1 MNDLPSTLAVV
12 ASTDVRID
20 HLYKPILREL
30 VDAGVKVYAIA
41 PPGDAAAHIKEAGA
55 EFVPWPLDRRSLSL
69 ISNIGSVLDLIRIY
83 SSLKPDMVHHY
94 TVKPNL
100 HGALAAWWC
109 AVPVTF
115 TGVTGLGQL
124 FSPGGLWR
132 RVLRTLVLLM
142 YRRVAAELSDR
153 LIFQT
158 HHDINVLLGNRAIRR
173 KAQVIDGGAGVD
185 IEFFDPRSVPQAERE
200 AVRKELHIDRDAPV
214 VLMASR
220 LLREKG
226 VTDYVAAAHA
236 VKAKNPSVRFLLAG
250 ARDPG
255 NFGSVGVAEVEEW
268 RHDDS
273 VDVLGFRSDVRSL
286 FALADVVVH
295 PTYYPEGIPRVL
307 IEAAA
312 MGKPIISTSIPGVE
326 QILANEVNGIVV
338 PPQDAAAI
346 AKAIE
351 TLLADAA
358 LRVQYGNAGR
368 RRVKEH
374 YDVRRVVERH
384 MAEYRAAW
392 SAFLHPPA
400 TGAPA
405 PEPVANLQPT
415 ASTAAPS
422 VSVIVPAR
430 DAEATLGLALD
441 QVLAQEYDGDIEV
454 IVADGSDTPKTAE
467 IVRERATVRL
477 VQNPHKTIGFGINL
491 AIREAK
497 GDILLRCDAHSFLP
511 QGYVRRAVETLQR
524 TGAANVG
531 GRQVPV
537 GTTAFERAVAIA
549 MSAAIGAGDAR
560 YRLGGKEGP
569 VDTVYLGAFRRDAL
583 AAIGGFD
590 PHFFHN
596 QDYEVNWRL
605 RQSGEKVWFD
615 PALSVNYRPRATLL
629 KLVRQYFNY
638 GRWKSAVLL
647 RHPRSL
653 RSRHLAPPAL
663 LAALVGSALLAI
675 LHRPWAPWAAVVPAV
690 YVLALVAWSVVGG
703 VRQRTL
709 AAAAVPLA
717 LATMHISWAIG
728 FFLPARRADRRPLR
742 LAKGAK
748 VHGEKASGTARSDG
762 TNDGAAGGPGDQPLT
777 TEERA

>member
-20 HLYKPILREL
+20 HLYRPILREL
-30 VDAGVKVYAIA
+30 VNAGVKVYAIA
-41 PPGDAAAHIKEAGA
+41 PPGEANAQIEEAGA
-55 EFVPWPLDRRSLSL
+55 EFVPWPLDRRSLNPF
-69 ISNIGSVLDLIRIY
+69 SNIARVLHLIRIY
-83 SSLKPDMVHHY
+83 SRIKPDMVHHY

-100 HGALAAWWC
+100 YGALAAWWC

-124 FSPGGLWR
+124 FAPGGLPR
-132 RVLRTLVLLM
+132 RVLRVLVQLL
-142 YRRVAAELSDR
+142 YRVAAELSDR
-153 LIFQT
+153 LLFQT
-158 HHDINVLLGNRAIRR
+158 RHDIDVLLGNRAIRR
-173 KAQVIDGGAGVD
+173 KAQVIPGGAGVD
-185 IEFFDPRSVPQAERE
+185 IQFFDSRCVPQAERD
-200 AVRKELHIDRDAPV
+200 AVCQELHIDRDAPV

-220 LLREKG
+220 LLHEKG
-226 VTDYVAAAHA
+226 VTDYVATAHK
-236 VKAKNPSVRFLLAG
+236 VRAKNPNVRFLLAG

-268 RHDDS
+268 RRGGA
-273 VDVLGFRSDVRSL
+273 VDVLGYRHDVRTL

-312 MGKPIISTSIPGVE
+312 MGKPIVSTSIPGVE
-326 QILANEVNGIVV
+326 QILSNDVNGIVV
-338 PPQDAAAI
+338 PPRSADAI
-346 AKAIE
+346 ANALE
-351 TLLADAA
+351 TLLTDAA
-358 LRVQYGNAGR
+358 LRARYGDAGR
-368 RRVKEH
+368 RWAKEH
-374 YDVRRVVERH
+374 YDVHLVVERH

-392 SAFLHPPA
+392 SAFLHPPVADA
-400 TGAPA
+400 TAAEPSPVVDFQPAAP
-405 PEPVANLQPT
+405 
-415 ASTAAPS
+415 TAAPS

-441 QVLAQEYDGDIEV
+441 RVLAQEYDGDIEV
-454 IVADGSDTPKTAE
+454 IVADGSDTPQTAE
-467 IVRERATVRL
+467 VVRQRPTVRL
-477 VQNPHKTIGFGINL
+477 VPNPYKTIGFGINL

-497 GDILLRCDAHSFLP
+497 GDFLLRCDAHSFLP
-511 QGYVRRAVETLQR
+511 PGYVRRAVETLQR

-583 AAIGGFD
+583 DAIGGFD
-590 PHFFHN
+590 SHFFHN

-605 RQSGEKVWFD
+605 RQSGEAVWFD
-615 PALSVNYRPRATLL
+615 PALSVEYRPRATLR

-638 GRWKSAVLL
+638 GRWKAAVLL
-647 RHPRSL
+647 RHPKSL

-663 LAALVGSALLAI
+663 LVALIGAALLAI
-675 LHRPWAPWAAVVPAV
+675 FHRPWAPWAAVVPAV
-690 YVLALVAWSVVGG
+690 YVLTLIAWSVVGG

-709 AAAAVPLA
+709 AAATVPLA

-728 FFLPARRADRRPLR
+728 FFLPARMSRHGPLEKGEEAHGEDATDRDS
-742 LAKGAK
+742 
-748 VHGEKASGTARSDG
+748 VHGTNTSSD
-762 TNDGAAGGPGDQPLT
+762 ADQGHLT
-777 TEERA
+777 KGRA

>member
-30 VDAGVKVYAIA
+30 VNAGVKVYAIA
-41 PPGDAAAHIKEAGA
+41 PSGDAATYIEEAGA
-55 EFVPWPLDRRSLSL
+55 EFVPWPLDRRSLNPL
-69 ISNIGSVLDLIRIY
+69 SNIALVFRLVRIY
-83 SSLKPDMVHHY
+83 SNLKPDMVHHY

-100 HGALAAWWC
+100 YGALAAWWC

-124 FSPGGLWR
+124 FSPGGLLR
-132 RVLRTLVLLM
+132 RVLRMFVLLL
-142 YRRVAAELSDR
+142 YRIAAELSDR
-153 LIFQT
+153 LLFQT
-158 HHDINVLLGNRAIRR
+158 HHDINVLLGNRAIRK
-173 KAQVIDGGAGVD
+173 KAQVIQGGAGVD
-185 IEFFDPRSVPQAERE
+185 VRFFDPQRVTPAEQE
-200 AVRKELHIDRDAPV
+200 AVREELHIDRDARV

-226 VTDYVAAAHA
+226 VTDYVAAARK
-236 VKAKNPSVRFLLAG
+236 VKAKRPNVRFLLAG

-268 RHDDS
+268 RRDGT
-273 VDVLGFRSDVRSL
+273 VDVLGFRNDVRTL
-286 FALADVVVH
+286 LALADVVVH

-307 IEAAA
+307 IEAASMA
-312 MGKPIISTSIPGVE
+312 KPIISTSIPGVE
-326 QILANEVNGIVV
+326 QILSNDVNGIVV
-338 PPQDAAAI
+338 PPQDAAAT
-346 AKAIE
+346 AKALE
-351 TLLADAA
+351 TLLGDAA
-358 LRVQYGNAGR
+358 LRGQYGNAGR
-368 RRVKEH
+368 LWATEH
-374 YDVRRVVERH
+374 YDVRLVVEQH

-392 SAFLHPPA
+392 AAFLRPPA
-400 TGAPA
+400 ADATAETPSPAAAIKPAAP
-405 PEPVANLQPT
+405 
-415 ASTAAPS
+415 TAAPS

-430 DAEATLGLALD
+430 NAEATLGLALD
-441 QVLAQEYDGDIEV
+441 QVLVQEYDGDIEV

-467 IVRERATVRL
+467 IVRARSAVRL
-477 VQNPHKTIGFGINL
+477 VSNPHKTIGFGINL
-491 AIREAK
+491 AIREAR

-583 AAIGGFD
+583 TAIGGFD
-590 PHFFHN
+590 PQFFHN

-615 PALSVNYRPRATLL
+615 PALSVEYRPRATLL

-647 RHPRSL
+647 RHPRSV
-653 RSRHLAPPAL
+653 RSRHLAPPVLL
-663 LAALVGSALLAI
+663 LALFGSALLAI
-675 LHRPWAPWAAVVPAV
+675 FHRPWAPWAAVVPAV

-703 VRQRTL
+703 IRQRTL

-728 FFLPARRADRRPLR
+728 FFLPARRADPRPL
-742 LAKGAK
+742 
-748 VHGEKASGTARSDG
+748 
-762 TNDGAAGGPGDQPLT
+762 DGANSAASCAGDRPATNED
-777 TEERA
+777 RA

>member
-1 MNDLPSTLAVV
+1 MNDFPSTLAVV

-20 HLYKPILREL
+20 HLYRPILREL
-30 VDAGVKVYAIA
+30 VNAGVKVYAIA
-41 PPGDAAAHIKEAGA
+41 PPGEAAAHIEEAGA
-55 EFVPWPLDRRSLSL
+55 EFVPWPLDRRSLNPF
-69 ISNIGSVLDLIRIY
+69 SNIARVLHLIRIY
-83 SSLKPDMVHHY
+83 SRIKPDMVHHY

-100 HGALAAWWC
+100 YGALAAWWC

-124 FSPGGLWR
+124 FSPGGLPR
-132 RVLRTLVLLM
+132 RVLRMLVLLL
-142 YRRVAAELSDR
+142 YRIAAELSDR
-153 LIFQT
+153 LLFQT
-158 HHDINVLLGNRAIRR
+158 RHDIDVLLGNRAMRR
-173 KAQVIDGGAGVD
+173 KAQVIQGGAGVD
-185 IEFFDPRSVPQAERE
+185 IQLFDPRRVPQSERD
-200 AVRKELHIDRDAPV
+200 AVREELHIDRATPV

-220 LLREKG
+220 LLHEKG
-226 VTDYVAAAHA
+226 VSDYVAAAHK
-236 VKAKNPSVRFLLAG
+236 VKAKNPHVRFLLAG

-268 RHDDS
+268 QRGGA
-273 VDVLGFRSDVRSL
+273 VDVLGFRDDVRTL
-286 FALADVVVH
+286 FALADIVVH

-312 MGKPIISTSIPGVE
+312 MGKPIVSTSIHGVE
-326 QILANEVNGIVV
+326 QILSNDVNGLVV
-338 PPQDAAAI
+338 PPQDPVAI
-346 AKAIE
+346 AKAVE

-358 LRVQYGNAGR
+358 LRARYGDAGSQWAR
-368 RRVKEH
+368 EH
-374 YDVRRVVERH
+374 YDVRLVVERH

-400 TGAPA
+400 PA
-405 PEPVANLQPT
+405 ATAVEPRGPVADRQPA

-430 DAEATLGLALD
+430 NAEATLGLALD
-441 QVLAQEYDGDIEV
+441 RVLAQEYDGDIEV

-467 IVRERATVRL
+467 VVRQRATVRM
-477 VQNPHKTIGFGINL
+477 VPNPHKTIGFGINL

-497 GDILLRCDAHSFLP
+497 GHFLLRCDAHSFLP
-511 QGYVRRAVETLQR
+511 PRYVRRAVETLQR

-583 AAIGGFD
+583 DAIGGFD

-605 RQSGEKVWFD
+605 RESGETVWFD
-615 PALSVNYRPRATLL
+615 PALSVEYRPRATLG

-653 RSRHLAPPAL
+653 RSRHMAPPVL
-663 LAALVGSALLAI
+663 LLTLLGSALLAI
-675 LHRPWAPWAAVVPAV
+675 FHKPLAPWAALVPAV
-690 YVLALVAWSVVGG
+690 YVLTLIAWSVVGG
-703 VRQRTL
+703 LRQRTL
-709 AAAAVPLA
+709 AAVTVPLV

-728 FFLPARRADRRPLR
+728 FFLPARVARHGPREQGKEAHGDDARGRGSACGANDAPSNADEHLKKDRA
-742 LAKGAK
+742 
-748 VHGEKASGTARSDG
+748 
-762 TNDGAAGGPGDQPLT
+762 
-777 TEERA
+777 

>member
-20 HLYKPILREL
+20 HLYRPILREL
-30 VDAGVKVYAIA
+30 VNAGVKVYAIA
-41 PPGDAAAHIKEAGA
+41 PPGEAAAHIEEAGA
-55 EFVPWPLDRRSLSL
+55 EFVPWPLDRRSLNPF
-69 ISNIGSVLDLIRIY
+69 SNIARVLHLIRIY
-83 SSLKPDMVHHY
+83 SRIKPDMVHHY

-100 HGALAAWWC
+100 YGALAAWWC

-124 FSPGGLWR
+124 FAPGGLPR
-132 RVLRTLVLLM
+132 RVLRMLVQLL
-142 YRRVAAELSDR
+142 YRVAAELSDR
-153 LIFQT
+153 LLFQT
-158 HHDINVLLGNRAIRR
+158 RHDIDVLLGNRAIRR
-173 KAQVIDGGAGVD
+173 KAQVIPGGAGVD
-185 IEFFDPRSVPQAERE
+185 IQFFDPRCVPQAERD
-200 AVRKELHIDRDAPV
+200 AVRQELHIHRDTPV

-220 LLREKG
+220 LLHEKG
-226 VTDYVAAAHA
+226 VTDYVAAAHE
-236 VKAKNPSVRFLLAG
+236 VKAKDPNVRFLLAG

-255 NFGSVGVAEVEEW
+255 NFGSVGVSEVERW
-268 RHDDS
+268 RRGDS
-273 VDVLGFRSDVRSL
+273 VDVLGFRDDVRAL
-286 FALADVVVH
+286 FALADIVVH

-312 MGKPIISTSIPGVE
+312 MGKPIVSTSIHGVE
-326 QILANEVNGIVV
+326 QILSNDVNGIVV
-338 PPQDAAAI
+338 PPRNAPAI
-346 AKAIE
+346 AKALE
-351 TLLADAA
+351 TLLGDAA
-358 LRVQYGNAGR
+358 LRTRYGNAGR
-368 RRVKEH
+368 RWAKEH
-374 YDVRRVVERH
+374 YDVRLVVERH

-400 TGAPA
+400 ADATAEP
-405 PEPVANLQPT
+405 PSPVADLQPA

-422 VSVIVPAR
+422 VSIIVPAR

-441 QVLAQEYDGDIEV
+441 RVLAQEYDGDIEV
-454 IVADGSDTPKTAE
+454 IVADGSDTPQTADV
-467 IVRERATVRL
+467 VRQRPTVQL
-477 VQNPHKTIGFGINL
+477 VPNPHKTIGFGINL

-497 GDILLRCDAHSFLP
+497 GHFLLRCDAHSFLP
-511 QGYVRRAVETLQR
+511 PGYVRRAVETLQR

-560 YRLGGKEGP
+560 YRLGGKEGA

-583 AAIGGFD
+583 DAIGGFD
-590 PHFFHN
+590 PRFFHN

-605 RQSGEKVWFD
+605 RQSGETIWFD
-615 PALSVNYRPRATLL
+615 PALSVEYRPRATMR

-653 RSRHLAPPAL
+653 RSRHLAPPTLLLAL
-663 LAALVGSALLAI
+663 LGSALLAI
-675 LHRPWAPWAAVVPAV
+675 LHKPLAPWAVLVPAV
-690 YVLALVAWSVVGG
+690 YVLTLIAWSVVGG
-703 VRQRTL
+703 LRKRTL
-709 AAAAVPLA
+709 AAATVPLV

-728 FFLPARRADRRPLR
+728 FFLPARVAHHGPLEKGEEAHGEDATDRDS
-742 LAKGAK
+742 
-748 VHGEKASGTARSDG
+748 VHGADDTLGDASERH
-762 TNDGAAGGPGDQPLT
+762 LT
-777 TEERA
+777 KGRA